1 MEAMKKVCAL
11 GMLAAAAIAFAGCSK
26 EVEIQD
32 KSAGTHTLTFTVQKD
47 IDTKTAVQEGDGV
60 ASYVWTEGDEAY
72 IHVFENGKES
82 TEKTVTFSSDYKI
95 ATVQATFADYDT
107 TAFSYSAV
115 YGSSLANK
123 THNPLIPSAQSPRL
137 DSFDPAAD
145 VLVSDEPIEFEGKA
159 KAAEDAEFKFVMKRV
174 VSANK
179 MTLKGLVPGEKVTKV
194 ELASDK
200 YFASRYM
207 IEKKDYTGDA
217 KKLVLDFSDINA
229 VVGTDGSFPVYFI
242 SAPVTEASFSVT
254 VTTDQ
259 HIYTRNDFSSK
270 LTFAVG
276 TFRRF
281 GINLSGYGEEISE
294 GTVYT
299 LVETQDDLFNGAT
312 YIIYGSGYAL
322 GEQKTNN
329 RGAVAVTD
337 EDGTITIDNTIT
349 VFPVVLEAVTGGY
362 AIKDIENNGYLYNN
376 ASDKNYLKN
385 TVSKD
390 EYTTWTI
397 TINQGV
403 AHINNVN
410 TEVRGI
416 MGFNPNNGSPLFAAY
431 STIPKGGTSDLALYV
446 DPSTCVELEEAG
458 LAYNVS
464 SPIAVAWADKD
475 SFVKPTLTN
484 PHSLTVT
491 YTSSDPG
498 VATVDENTGDISFV
512 GDGTT
517 IITAS
522 SAKTSTYKAG
532 SASYQ
537 ITVTGA
543 PAAKGTE
550 NNPYT
555 VAEALAAARELATGG
570 QSVDEVY
577 ISGIVSTVSSYNSTY
592 KSITYYIS
600 DSGTTTDQFEVYS
613 GKGLEGA
620 DFSAITDLAVGDE
633 VTVKGYLKNYSGTL
647 EVYQNNQIVAINYAT
662 RYTITVNSA
671 TNGTITASAASAGA
685 QGLITLKAT
694 PNSGYELDE
703 WIVKDASDNDVT
715 VTNNQFTMPAS
726 NVTVSASF
734 KTASGKTYTILWNST
749 NNSKGN
755 SSYIDTWTVTS
766 NGLTCN
772 MANWNNNNNGWTNS
786 SGNGQIKCGR
796 KNNPSVA
803 TIITSTA
810 LSEAIKTV
818 TITIDALN
826 ESKINSI
833 KLYSSSDNSSWT
845 EEGSFTKS
853 TGDQSVTIS
862 SPSSNKYYKLEFDCA
877 SGSSNGLLTLSK
889 LVLTTN

>member
-11 GMLAAAAIAFAGCSK
+11 GMLAAAAIAFSGCSK

-60 ASYVWTEGDEAY
+60 ASYVWTKGDEAY

-145 VLVSDEPIEFEGKA
+145 VLVSNEPIEFEGKA
-159 KAAEDAEFKFVMKRV
+159 KAAEDAVFKFVMKRV

-207 IEKKDYTGDA
+207 IETKDYKSDA
-217 KKLVLDFSDINA
+217 KKLVLDFSGINA
-229 VVGTDGSFPVYFI
+229 VVGTDGSFPVYFT
-242 SAPVTEASFSVT
+242 SAPVDEASFSVT

-259 HIYTRNDFSSK
+259 HVYTRDDFTSK

-281 GINLSGYGEEISE
+281 GINLSNYGEEISE

-299 LVETQDDLFNGAT
+299 LVETQDDLYSGAT

-322 GEQKTNN
+322 GEQKTSN

-337 EDGTITIDNTIT
+337 EDGTITIDNTIA
-349 VFPVVLEAVTGGY
+349 VYPVVLEAVTGGY
-362 AIKDIENNGYLYNN
+362 AIKDIQNNGYLYNN
-376 ASDKNYLKN
+376 LSSKNYLKN
-385 TVSKD
+385 TATKD
-390 EYTTWTI
+390 DYTTWAI

-431 STIPKGGTSDLALYV
+431 STIPNGGTSDLALYV

-464 SPIAVAWADKD
+464 SPIPVAWADKD

-491 YTSSDPG
+491 YTSSDPS

-517 IITAS
+517 TITAS

-537 ITVTGA
+537 ITLTGA

-555 VAEALAAARELATGG
+555 VAEALTAAGELAPGG

-577 ISGIVSTVSSYNSTY
+577 IRGIVSTVSSYYSTY

-613 GKGLEGA
+613 GKDLEGA

-633 VTVKGYLKNYSGTL
+633 VTVKGYLKNYNGTL

-694 PNSGYELDE
+694 PNSGYELDK

-755 SSYIDTWTVTS
+755 SSYTDTWTVTS

-796 KNNPSVA
+796 KSYASVA

-818 TITIDALN
+818 TITIDALT

-862 SPSSNKYYKLEFDCA
+862 SPTSNKYYKLEFDCA
-877 SGSSNGLLTLSK
+877 SGSGNGLLTLSK